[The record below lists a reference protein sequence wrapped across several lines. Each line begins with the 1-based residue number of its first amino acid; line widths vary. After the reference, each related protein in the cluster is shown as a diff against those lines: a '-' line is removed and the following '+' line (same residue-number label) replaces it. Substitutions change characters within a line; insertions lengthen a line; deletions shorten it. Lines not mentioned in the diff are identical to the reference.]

1 MGCVMTLLGLLA
13 IGVCMRIAISDLYAR
28 RVPNAWLLSACAITV
43 VVLIAGQ
50 FSAPRLPWASHVAG
64 AALGLVALLPFH
76 AVRWMGAGDVKFFSV
91 LGLMLGWQ
99 ALLPIWI
106 AASLAAGAHAAL
118 VLVSRRLGPVLPIG
132 LQAHMHRASS
142 QWHSHPALRG
152 MQSARQG
159 RQGIPYAAYLAVSAI
174 AWILIS
180 TYGGVA

>member
-1 MGCVMTLLGLLA
+1 MTLLGLLA
-13 IGVCMRIAISDLYAR
+13 IGVCLRIAISDLYAG
-28 RVPNAWLLSACAITV
+28 RVPNAWLLSASVIAI
-43 VVLIAGQ
+43 VLIIAGQ

-64 AALGLVALLPFH
+64 AALGLVALLPFY
-76 AVRWMGAGDVKFFSV
+76 AFRWMGAGDVKFFSV
-91 LGLMLGWQ
+91 LGLMLGWK

-106 AASLAAGAHAAL
+106 VASLAAGAHAAL

-132 LQAHMHRASS
+132 LQAQMHRASS

-174 AWILIS
+174 AWVLIS